1 MDICL
6 ISLGCP
12 KNTVDS
18 ELMLGCLLAA
28 GHRIVPEPEAAD
40 VVIVNT
46 CGFIDPAKE
55 ESLGAIMEV
64 LQLKRRRPA
73 LRVIAAGCLPQ
84 RYRAELEREIPEL
97 DALMGVNDIARV
109 AEIVAGAPAPARA
122 PLYLHDWR
130 TPRRRIT
137 PAHIAYV
144 KVSEGCSHRCA
155 FCAIPGIR
163 GPFRSRLPVDVLA
176 EIAALA
182 AEGVGEIILIGQDT
196 TAYGRDLGCGVSIAG
211 LLEAAAAVPGDFWLR
226 LMYTYPTEVDDR
238 LLEVMARH
246 SKICPYL
253 DIPFQHA
260 HRDVLRRMG
269 RPGDGGAYLRLL
281 ERARRAVPELA
292 VRTAL
297 ITGFPG
303 ERPAHFDYLL
313 EFVREAR
320 VDQLGV
326 FAYSDE
332 EGTSAHRLDGK
343 VTARTAERRRDRLM
357 AAQQEVLAD
366 KASAWLGRAVPV
378 IVDGYSAEA
387 DYLLQARMPQ
397 QAPEIDGV
405 VYLTDG
411 SLDKLRPGDFVTAK
425 LKQYV
430 GYDFTAAV
438 IRPRRS
444 SAES

>member
-18 ELMLGCLLAA
+18 ELMLGRLLEA

-55 ESLGAIMEV
+55 ESLGAIMAA
-64 LQLKRRRPA
+64 LQLKRQRPA
-73 LRVIAAGCLPQ
+73 LRVIAAGCLSQ
-84 RYRAELEREIPEL
+84 RYRAELTREIPEL

-109 AEIVAGAPAPARA
+109 AEIVAGAPAPAGA
-122 PLYLHDWR
+122 SLYLHDAR
-130 TPRRRIT
+130 APRRRIT

-144 KVSEGCSHRCA
+144 KISEGCSHRCA

-163 GPFRSRLPVDVLA
+163 GPFRSRPPADVIG

-182 AEGVGEIILIGQDT
+182 AAEVHEIILIGQDT
-196 TAYGRDLGCGVSIAG
+196 TAFGRDLGGGASIAA
-211 LLEAAAAVPGDFWLR
+211 LLAQAAAVPGDFWIR
-226 LMYTYPTEVDDR
+226 LMYTYPSEVDDR
-238 LLEVMARH
+238 LLEAMARH
-246 SKICPYL
+246 PKICPYL

-269 RPGDGGAYLRLL
+269 RPGDGDAYLRLL

-320 VDQLGV
+320 FDQLGV
-326 FAYSDE
+326 FVYSDE
-332 EGTSAHRLDGK
+332 EGTPAHRLDGK
-343 VTARTAERRRDRLM
+343 VTSRTAARRRDRLM
-357 AAQQEVLAD
+357 AAQQEVLA
-366 KASAWLGRAVPV
+366 AGAAAWLGCTATV
-378 IVDGYSAEA
+378 IVDGYSADAEM
-387 DYLLQARMPQ
+387 LLQARLPQ
-397 QAPEIDGV
+397 QAPEIDSV

-411 SLDKLRPGDFVTAK
+411 SLDKLKPGDFVTAK

-430 GYDFTAAV
+430 GYDFTAAAV
-438 IRPRRS
+438 RLRRS
-444 SAES
+444 SLS

>member
-18 ELMLGCLLAA
+18 ELMLGRLEAS

-84 RYRAELEREIPEL
+84 RYRAELAREIPEL

-109 AEIVAGAPAPARA
+109 AEIVAGAAPPADG
-122 PLYLHDWR
+122 PLYLHDR
-130 TPRRRIT
+130 LAPRRRIT
-137 PAHIAYV
+137 PAHLAYV

-163 GPFRSRLPVDVLA
+163 GPFRSRPPADVLA
-176 EIAALA
+176 EISTLT
-182 AEGVGEIILIGQDT
+182 AEGVREIILIGQDT
-196 TAYGRDLGCGVSIAG
+196 TAYGRDLGGGASIAD

-238 LLEVMARH
+238 LLGVMARH
-246 SKICPYL
+246 PKICPYL

-260 HRDVLRRMG
+260 HRDILRRMR
-269 RPGDGGAYLRLL
+269 RPGDGDAYLELL
-281 ERARRAVPELA
+281 ARARRTVPDLA

-303 ERPAHFDYLL
+303 ERPAHFNRLL
-313 EFVREAR
+313 EFVRAAR
-320 VDQLGV
+320 FDQMGV

-332 EGTSAHRLDGK
+332 EGTPAGRLDGK
-343 VTARTAERRRDRLM
+343 VTPRTAARRRDRLM
-357 AAQQEVLAD
+357 AAQQEVLA
-366 KASAWLGRAVPV
+366 AGAAGWIGRTATV
-378 IVDGYSAEA
+378 IVDGYTAEA
-387 DYLLQARMPQ
+387 DYLLQARLPQ
-397 QAPEIDGV
+397 QAPDIDGV

-411 SLDKLRPGDFVTAK
+411 PLDRVRTGDFVTVR

-438 IRPRRS
+438 IRPRRAS
-444 SAES
+444 RS

>member
-18 ELMLGCLLAA
+18 ELMLGRLLEA

-55 ESLGAIMEV
+55 ESLGAIMAV

-109 AEIVAGAPAPARA
+109 AEIVAGAPVPARA

-130 TPRRRIT
+130 APRRRIT

-182 AEGVGEIILIGQDT
+182 AEGVREIILIGQDT
-196 TAYGRDLGCGVSIAG
+196 TAYGRDLGGGASIAG

-320 VDQLGV
+320 IDQLGV

-332 EGTSAHRLDGK
+332 EGTSAFRLDGK
-343 VTARTAERRRDRLM
+343 VTAHTAARRRDRLM